1 MKTAANSGQPDSA
14 SAPVGA
20 PRFLF
25 VLGAPRSG
33 TSWIQ
38 KSLSEQEGWVTV
50 PELHY
55 AVEVLKPVLKAW
67 NRKAAKL
74 ERSLEDLQHGGRQRE
89 RLIGMPVS
97 VEFEELAR
105 ALRLPLESLVERARA
120 TYGPI
125 DVFLEKT
132 PSNSVLVSQL
142 SQVFPDG
149 YMLHV
154 IRDPRSMV
162 RSLRSAGLGWGA
174 DWAPRSVL
182 VCALMWRTFVA
193 AARRGSTVAPH
204 YLEVKYED
212 ARVDLGAEISKV
224 RTWLGIGEPTD
235 SAVVGNGVNRHE
247 ILSARV
253 ATVLGSMA
261 LGEPEGFG
269 DGSTVRAEL
278 TRAQRW
284 LVEVVTAQLMEE
296 YGYVVKSGSA
306 KRLNHLIERLARPIV
321 TRLSENRRV
330 DFILNLH
337 LVRPTSWVQS
347 QLRK

>member
-1 MKTAANSGQPDSA
+1 METPLHSGKPDSP
-14 SAPVGA
+14 SAHRGA

-55 AVEVLKPVLKAW
+55 AVEVLKPVLNAW
-67 NRKAAKL
+67 SRKAAKL
-74 ERSLEDLQHGGRQRE
+74 ERSLEALQRGGHQSE

-97 VEFEELAR
+97 MEFEELAR
-105 ALRLPLESLVERARA
+105 ALRQPLESLVERARA
-120 TYGPI
+120 TYGTI

-132 PSNSVLVSQL
+132 PSNSALVPQL

-154 IRDPRSMV
+154 VRDPRSMV
-162 RSLRSAGLGWGA
+162 RSLRSAGLEWGA

-193 AARRGSTVAPH
+193 AARRGSKVAPH

-212 ARVDLGAEISKV
+212 ARRDLGGEISRV
-224 RTWLGIGEPTD
+224 RSWLGVPEPTR
-235 SAVVGNGVNRHE
+235 SAVAGNGVDRHE
-247 ILSARV
+247 IVSARV
-253 ATVLGSMA
+253 ARVLGSTA
-261 LGEPEGFG
+261 VGEPEGFG
-269 DGSTVRAEL
+269 DGSTARAEL

-284 LVEVVTAQLMEE
+284 LVELVTAQLMEE
-296 YGYVVKSGSA
+296 CGYAVESGSA
-306 KRLNHLIERLARPIV
+306 KRINRLLERLARPIV
-321 TRLSENRRV
+321 TRMPENRRE
-330 DFILNLH
+330 DFSLNLH
-337 LVRPTSWVQS
+337 LLRPTSWVQS
-347 QLRK
+347 RLRK